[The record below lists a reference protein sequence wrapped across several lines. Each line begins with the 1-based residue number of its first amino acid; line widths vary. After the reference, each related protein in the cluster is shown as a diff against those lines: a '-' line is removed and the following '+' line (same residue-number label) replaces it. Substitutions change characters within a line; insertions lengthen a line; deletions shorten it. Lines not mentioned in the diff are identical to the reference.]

1 LVFWA
6 VLLDGGSDLRR
17 KRTVDRNIRPIH
29 LRAFLLIRFIRF
41 FRRLFKLLQLLF
53 FLFLLA
59 HVIRSPSFK
68 ISTNYSDRSNIAS
81 FGRLPFRNFPQTALG
96 QAIRRPE
103 WEEVAAVLGSNS
115 AAITMAKIINSRW

>member
-29 LRAFLLIRFIRF
+29 LRAFLLIRF

-81 FGRLPFRNFPQTALG
+81 FGRLLFRNFPQTALG